1 MTVTY
6 EGGGKVGSS
15 PRVRGR
21 PPTGVCCS
29 ASVGLIPAGAGQTGF
44 FDPRHG
50 YDGAHPRGCGADG
63 GGGVLHAAVPGS
75 SPRVRGRQPGVVGSW
90 DGTRAHPRGC
100 GADLRRQAPQTGR
113 RGSSPRVRGRRPTA
127 ARRSGLQRLIPAG
140 AGQTVR
146 LGSGCRSWGGS
157 SPRVRGRHIWER
169 IAAASTG
176 LIPAGAGQTQH
187 GCGSHPTH
195 PAHPRGC
202 GADILNGEIGRLLG
216 GSSPRVR
223 GRRRCGRTA
232 PVELGLIPA
241 GAGQTR
247 SRRKV

>member
-140 AGQTVR
+140 AGQTFSTVR
-146 LGSGCRSWGGS
+146 LVACSG
-157 SPRVRGRHIWER
+157 
-169 IAAASTG
+169 
-176 LIPAGAGQTQH
+176 
-187 GCGSHPTH
+187 
-195 PAHPRGC
+195 AHPRGC
-202 GADILNGEIGRLLG
+202 GADGGAVGRPLSNW

-223 GRRRCGRTA
+223 GRRVRAGRCDEPRR
-232 PVELGLIPA
+232 LIPA
-241 GAGQTR
+241 GAGQTLDQQQCCIG
-247 SRRKV
+247 